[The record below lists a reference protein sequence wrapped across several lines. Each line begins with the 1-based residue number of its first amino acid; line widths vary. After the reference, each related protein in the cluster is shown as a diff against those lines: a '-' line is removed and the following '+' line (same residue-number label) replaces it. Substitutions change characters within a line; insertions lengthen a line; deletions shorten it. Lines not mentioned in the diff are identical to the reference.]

1 MKAFFAAVATAVLCV
16 GIGFATPAAAD
27 VNDVSG
33 AGAFGVSVN
42 ATAPVVGSVTVGPL
56 PSVNLPAG
64 AGT

>member
-33 AGAFGVSVN
+33 AAPSASPSTPLLLWLARSRLGRYRVSTFRE
-42 ATAPVVGSVTVGPL
+42 A
-56 PSVNLPAG
+56 